1 MCQCTFRPFFDYLQ
15 PTCGRLSGG
24 SLPKEL
30 GLGADARNERFIQSN
45 YLDLSQL
52 EKYWGPERLNHH
64 TEATTMIYGLH
75 EGLRLL
81 LQEGMENVYARHRK
95 NNRILVESLQKW
107 A

>member
-1 MCQCTFRPFFDYLQ
+1 
-15 PTCGRLSGG
+15 
-24 SLPKEL
+24 
-30 GLGADARNERFIQSN
+30 
-45 YLDLSQL
+45 
-52 EKYWGPERLNHH
+52 
-64 TEATTMIYGLH
+64 MIYGLH